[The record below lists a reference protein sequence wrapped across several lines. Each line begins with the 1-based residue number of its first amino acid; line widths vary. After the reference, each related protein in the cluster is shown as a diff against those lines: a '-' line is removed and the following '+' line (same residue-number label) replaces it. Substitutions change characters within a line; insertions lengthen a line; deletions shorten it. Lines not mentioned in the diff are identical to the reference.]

1 MEKMARSLRDSLCS
15 SLFQHTCIL
24 TQVILLGPCDNHVIL
39 ILQIEKLRL
48 HETEPI
54 TQLCNK
60 HLEELGLEPGLSHS
74 WFITSSFLWWSKRER
89 GGERA
94 APWDTDQAPVGGMSC
109 SFPASA
115 MSPQARFTQLYN
127 ALCALHVNVSL

>member
-60 HLEELGLEPGLSHS
+60 HLEELGLDHHLSFGGL
-74 WFITSSFLWWSKRER
+74 R
-89 GGERA
+89 GSGEGRGL
-94 APWDTDQAPVGGMSC
+94 PLG
-109 SFPASA
+109 
-115 MSPQARFTQLYN
+115 TQTRRQWEG
-127 ALCALHVNVSL
+127 

>member
-1 MEKMARSLRDSLCS
+1 MAPSLRDSLCS

-48 HETEPI
+48 HEAEPI

-60 HLEELGLEPGLSHS
+60 HLEELGLEQGYNVILNIRVFFKVLMDVFHV
-74 WFITSSFLWWSKRER
+74 L
-89 GGERA
+89 
-94 APWDTDQAPVGGMSC
+94 
-109 SFPASA
+109 
-115 MSPQARFTQLYN
+115 ARQNT
-127 ALCALHVNVSL
+127 